1 LRRLFSTFAR
11 GWPGVGLLLMRL
23 AVGAAILARGLPRL
37 GLGPPLQPL
46 ILWGLAVAA
55 GILLLAGLWTPCSGS
70 AVAAFGFWCA
80 ISQPGDPWAHL
91 LLASIGAG
99 LALTGPGAWSVDA
112 KLFGWKRIDV
122 HK

>member
-1 LRRLFSTFAR
+1 
-11 GWPGVGLLLMRL
+11 MRL
-23 AVGAAILARGLPRL
+23 AIGAAMLARGLPRL

-55 GILLLAGLWTPCSGS
+55 GILLLAGLWTPGAGS
-70 AVAAFGFWCA
+70 AAAAFGFCCA

-99 LALTGPGAWSVDA
+99 LALTGPAAWSVDA

-122 HK
+122 HE